1 MPSGGW
7 WWMGVGLFVNSFSFL
22 FFLSSLFSS
31 LLFIILLPSF
41 FSASSF
47 FFLPLSSPVSSFFS
61 SLHFNFLFH
70 SPSLLLS
77 SLPYIPSSSFP
88 RLFFFFP
95 SLHFLFLFHSHS
107 SLSPLFCITFSS
119 LPPASSSFSPPQ
131 HSISFFLPRLPPQ
144 SPLLLAPSFSF
155 PPVFSVFL
163 YTPTYFTPLKF
174 VERGWIK
181 C

>member
-1 MPSGGW
+1 
-7 WWMGVGLFVNSFSFL
+7 MGVGLFVNSFSFL

-70 SPSLLLS
+70 SPSLLS